1 MLRKPSPALL
11 IAVIALF
18 VALGG
23 TVYAGSKISGKSI
36 KKGSEPGNRIK
47 RDTITGRQVK
57 ESSLGEVPKA
67 ANATVGAPLAYGR
80 VTDPGTGALAN
91 GATNLT
97 SSKANTAGRYCFTVT
112 DGSPTNVQVTLDWDK
127 SPGDASAPAVSVPAE
142 PVYECPAGTE
152 FSVGTYRSGIP
163 EDMGFFVAVW

>member
-11 IAVIALF
+11 IALIALF

-80 VTDPGTGALAN
+80 VIDPGTGALAN
-91 GATNLT
+91 GAVNLT

-112 DGSPTNVQVTLDWDK
+112 DGSPTNVQVTIDWDK
-127 SPGDASAPAVSVPAE
+127 SPFNPSAQASLPAE
-142 PVYECPAGTE
+142 PVYQCPAGTE
-152 FSVGTYRSGIP
+152 FSVGTYNSSSTP